1 MTGRENGFD
10 AIKGAAIILVVFGH
24 VWLGLG
30 SAGLI
35 GDAQLFRTVEE
46 AIYLFHMPV
55 FFFVS
60 GLFFM
65 PKPAPV
71 PFLRHK
77 VLTLL

>member
-35 GDAQLFRTVEE
+35 GDGSVVVFGVVLNAADEL
-46 AIYLFHMPV
+46 
-55 FFFVS
+55 FFFS
-60 GLFFM
+60 LC
-65 PKPAPV
+65 
-71 PFLRHK
+71 LRQCPRE
-77 VLTLL
+77 LLPTPIYVCAK